1 MLVGLGLVAKKLNRK
16 NGKKH
21 LETNPQ
27 ELFKRG
33 L

>member
-1 MLVGLGLVAKKLNRK
+1 MLVGLGLAAKKLNRK
-16 NGKKH
+16 NGMKH
-21 LETNPQ
+21 LETNSQ